1 MRRPG
6 AALAKEGITEEL
18 FTRVAPGRR
27 NPKRS
32 IFREG
37 PISMTDKRI
46 RAVSGI
52 INSIE
57 TLEGEGFLVHRP
69 FPTYALS
76 DFDPFLLLDEMGPK
90 DLAPG
95 EAKGA
100 PDHPHRGFE
109 TVTYMLEGRMQHKD
123 SHGNAGKLTPG
134 DVQWMTAGA
143 GVVHSEMPE
152 QEFSKNGGRLHGFQL
167 WVNLPK
173 RDKMMQPRYQ
183 EIPASRIPVANSADG
198 LVTVRVIAGESLGVK
213 AVIETRTPI
222 VYLHFTVKPGGQIT
236 QAMESTFNGF
246 AYVVSG
252 EGLFGVDEEKA
263 TRGQMIMFEREGEAV
278 SIKNDSDELL
288 DVLLLAGV
296 PLNEPVVRYGPFV
309 MNSRD
314 EIYQA
319 VEDYRN
325 GVMGEIR

>member
-1 MRRPG
+1 
-6 AALAKEGITEEL
+6 
-18 FTRVAPGRR
+18 
-27 NPKRS
+27 
-32 IFREG
+32 
-37 PISMTDKRI
+37 MTDKKI
-46 RAVSGI
+46 RTVSGI

-90 DLAPG
+90 QLAPG

-123 SHGNAGKLTPG
+123 SKGNAGKLTPG

-152 QEFSKNGGRLHGFQL
+152 HEFARDGGVLHGFQL

-173 RDKMMQPRYQ
+173 RDKLITPRYQ
-183 EIPASRIPVANSADG
+183 EIPAAQIPVATSKDG
-198 LVTVRVIAGESLGVK
+198 LVSVRVIAGESLGVK

-222 VYLHFTVKPGGQIT
+222 IYLHFTIKPGGKVAQKV
-236 QAMESTFNGF
+236 ESDFNTF
-246 AYVVSG
+246 AYVVNG
-252 EGLFGVDEEKA
+252 KGGFGNDDEKA
-263 TRGQMIMFEREGEAV
+263 TRGQMVMFERDGDMV
-278 SIKNDSDELL
+278 TIQNSGTDSLE
-288 DVLLLAGV
+288 VLLIAGV
-296 PLNEPVVRYGPFV
+296 PLNEPIARYGPFV
-309 MNSRD
+309 MNTSE

-325 GVMGEIR
+325 GVMGEIG